1 MVETR
6 STFGNHEL
14 PIIGQNNPESVN
26 SFIDDTDSDKTVKI
40 GDYNS
45 EEVADGDDSDSCNA
59 EDRDT
64 TEEEDQDQINDEDN
78 NDIEQSVDSKR
89 QVNISIADKH
99 K

>member
-14 PIIGQNNPESVN
+14 PIIGQNNPESVD
-26 SFIDDTDSDKTVKI
+26 SFIGDTDSDKTVKI

-45 EEVADGDDSDSCNA
+45 EEDYNGNDDSDSCNA

-64 TEEEDQDQINDEDN
+64 TEEEDQI
-78 NDIEQSVDSKR
+78 
-89 QVNISIADKH
+89 
-99 K
+99 